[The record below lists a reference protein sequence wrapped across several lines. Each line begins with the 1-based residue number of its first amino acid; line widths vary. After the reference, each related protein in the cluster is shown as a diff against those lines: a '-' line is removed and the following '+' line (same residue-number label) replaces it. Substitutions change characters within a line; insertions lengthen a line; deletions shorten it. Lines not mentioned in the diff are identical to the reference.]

1 MTETN
6 VRNYCFTRQQ
16 YGVAMNRR
24 TCPRQSGNSKVSLAV
39 VIAVLAIGIVWFYQF
54 RAATP
59 VIHVPTAVEYID
71 SVAVM
76 PLDNFTGNSE
86 FDHVGMGIAEE
97 IITHLA
103 RIPPLKVISSHSV
116 QSISDQNLTYP
127 QLGNLLNVRHIIVG
141 SVELHE
147 ENLLIHLRHIN
158 AMQNTDVWTRS
169 IDVTADALA
178 QRQEDIARFVTE
190 KVSEFI
196 PGIDVPNYNAHG
208 DLGPGQEAYLD
219 GRRWLGQR
227 TAEGLNNAIS
237 ELTRATELD
246 PGYAPAYADLASA
259 YALAI
264 FYRYNVG
271 GADNYV
277 LAARSLALA
286 ERALALDPNLA
297 AGFAARG
304 YLGALVGQDPEKIAA
319 DLDRAASLQPNAA
332 SIPSWRARSLL
343 LLGQP
348 EEAIAE
354 ASRAI
359 DLDPL
364 APGRHIALAE
374 MSIQLGLYDQAISS
388 ARSASSL
395 EPELVRSRAIEGRAL
410 LLSGNPEQ
418 CAELT
423 LGPHQVL
430 RATCLEAAGRHEE
443 ADAIIAEVIS
453 AIRAAKLP
461 ANGYTDVIA
470 FEDLAID
477 FAMRG
482 DARNALFWSARAY
495 SSSPVGM
502 EPRNLES
509 ELFDKV
515 RNDPEFST
523 ALAAIRADLYERV
536 RRDSERFR

>member
-1 MTETN
+1 MTVEN
-6 VRNYCFTRQQ
+6 VRNHGSAARQF
-16 YGVAMNRR
+16 GPATGLRS
-24 TCPRQSGNSKVSLAV
+24 QSGNARISLAV
-39 VIAVLAIGIVWFYQF
+39 GIAVVAIGIVWFFQF

-59 VIHVPTAVEYID
+59 VIHVPTAVEYVD
-71 SVAVM
+71 SIAVM
-76 PLDNFTGNSE
+76 PLENYTGNPALQ
-86 FDHVGMGIAEE
+86 HVGIGIAEE
-97 IITHLA
+97 IIMHLA

-116 QSISDQNLTYP
+116 QSISDQSLTYP

-141 SVELHE
+141 SIERHE
-147 ENLLIHLRHIN
+147 ENLLVHLRHVN

-169 IDVTADALA
+169 IDVASDAIA

-196 PGIDVPNYNAHG
+196 PGLDVPVYNSHG
-208 DLGPGQEAYLD
+208 DLGPGQEAYLA

-227 TAEGLNNAIS
+227 TAEGLNNAVS

-286 ERALALDPNLA
+286 ERALALNPNLA

-304 YLGALVGQDPEKIAA
+304 YLGALIGQAPEEIAA
-319 DLDRAASLQPNAA
+319 DLDHAAALQPNAA

-343 LLGQP
+343 LQGQP
-348 EEAIAE
+348 EEAFAE
-354 ASRAI
+354 ASRAV

-374 MSIQLGLYDQAISS
+374 LSLQLGRYDQAISS
-388 ARSASSL
+388 ARSAASL
-395 EPELVRSRAIEGRAL
+395 EPDIVRSRAIEGRAL

-418 CAELT
+418 CAELP

-443 ADAIIAEVIS
+443 ADAIIADVI
-453 AIRAAKLP
+453 ADIRADRLP
-461 ANGYTDVIA
+461 GNGYTEVTA

-482 DARNALFWSARAY
+482 DAKNALFWSARAY
-495 SSSPVGM
+495 SASPVGM
-502 EPRNLES
+502 EPRILES
-509 ELFDKV
+509 ALFDKV
-515 RNDPEFST
+515 REDPDFSS
-523 ALAAIRADLYERV
+523 ALASIRAHLYDRV
-536 RRDSERFR
+536 RRDSDRYR

>member
-1 MTETN
+1 LTKPT
-6 VRNYCFTRQQ
+6 VQCPCFTLQRKDPSAGRYASAIQI
-16 YGVAMNRR
+16 GR
-24 TCPRQSGNSKVSLAV
+24 SKISLLA
-39 VIAVLAIGIVWFYQF
+39 VIAVLAIGGIGLYQF

-59 VIHVPTAVEYID
+59 VIHVPVAVEYVD

-76 PLDNFTGNSE
+76 PLDNLTGDADY
-86 FDHVGMGIAEE
+86 DHVGIGIAEE

-116 QSISDQNLTYP
+116 QSISDQNLTFP
-127 QLGNLLNVRHIIVG
+127 QLGNLLNVRHIIIG
-141 SVELHE
+141 SVELIE
-147 ENLLIHLRHIN
+147 DSLLVNLRHIN
-158 AMQNTDVWTRS
+158 ATENTDVWTRS
-169 IDVTADALA
+169 IDVASDELP
-178 QRQEDIARFVTE
+178 RKQEDIARYVTE

-196 PGIDVPNYNAHG
+196 PGLDIPDYNSHG
-208 DLGPGQEAYLD
+208 DLGPGQEAHLA

-227 TAEGLNNAIS
+227 TAVGLNNAIS

-264 FYRYNVG
+264 FYRYDVG
-271 GADNYV
+271 GADNYI

-304 YLGALVGQDPEKIAA
+304 YLGALVGQTPASVAE
-319 DLDRAASLQPNAA
+319 DLDKAASLQPNAA

-343 LLGQP
+343 LLGQT
-348 EEAIAE
+348 EEAFSE
-354 ASRAI
+354 ASRAV

-374 MSIQLGLYDQAISS
+374 LSLQLGRYAQAISS
-388 ARSASSL
+388 ARSAAAL
-395 EPELVRSRAIEGRAL
+395 EPDIVRSRAIEGRAL
-410 LLSGNPEQ
+410 LLSGSPEQ
-418 CAELT
+418 CAEIP
-423 LGPHQVL
+423 LGPHRVL
-430 RATCLEAAGRHEE
+430 RATCLEAAGNHDD
-443 ADAIIAEVIS
+443 ADAIIAAVIS
-453 AIRAAKLP
+453 DIRADKLP
-461 ANGYTDVIA
+461 GNGYSEVIA

-482 DARNALFWSARAY
+482 DVRNALFWSARAY
-495 SSSPVGM
+495 SASPVGM
-502 EPRNLES
+502 EPRILES
-509 ELFDKV
+509 ELFDDV
-515 RNDPEFST
+515 RDNPEFSR
-523 ALAAIRADLYERV
+523 ALASIRADLYARV

>member
-1 MTETN
+1 MTEAN
-6 VRNYCFTRQQ
+6 VRYHTTPSLRC
-16 YGVAMNRR
+16 GVATNLR
-24 TCPRQSGNSKVSLAV
+24 CQSGFSKISLAV
-39 VIAVLAIGIVWFYQF
+39 VIAILAIGTIWFYRF

-59 VIHVPTAVEYID
+59 IINVPTAVEYVD

-76 PLDNFTGNSE
+76 PLDNDTGDPAL
-86 FDHVGMGIAEE
+86 DHVGIGIAED

-116 QSISDQNLTYP
+116 QSISDQSLTYP

-141 SVELHE
+141 SFEFHE
-147 ENLLIHLRHIN
+147 EDLLVHLRHIN
-158 AMQNTDVWTRS
+158 AMKNSDVWTRS
-169 IDVTADALA
+169 IDVAADAIP
-178 QRQEDIARFVTE
+178 QKQEEIARFVTE

-196 PGIDVPNYNAHG
+196 PGLDVPDYNAHG
-208 DLGPGQEAYLD
+208 DLGPGQEAYLA
-219 GRRWLGQR
+219 GRLWLGRR
-227 TAEGLNNAIS
+227 TAESLNNAIS

-286 ERALALDPNLA
+286 ERALALDPDLA

-304 YLGALVGQDPEKIAA
+304 YLGALVGQAPEEIAA
-319 DLDRAASLQPNAA
+319 DLDRAAALQPNAA

-348 EEAIAE
+348 EEAFAE
-354 ASRAI
+354 ASRAV

-374 MSIQLGLYDQAISS
+374 LSLQLGRYDQAISS
-388 ARSASSL
+388 ARSAAAL
-395 EPELVRSRAIEGRAL
+395 EPDIVRSRAIEGRAL
-410 LLSGNPEQ
+410 LLSGNSER
-418 CAELT
+418 CTELP
-423 LGPHQVL
+423 LGPHRVL
-430 RATCLEAAGRHEE
+430 RATCLAAAGRHAE
-443 ADAIIAEVIS
+443 ADAIISAVIADIRSDRLPGNGYSEVI
-453 AIRAAKLP
+453 
-461 ANGYTDVIA
+461 V

-495 SSSPVGM
+495 SASPVGM
-502 EPRNLES
+502 EPRILES
-509 ELFDKV
+509 ALFDKV
-515 RNDPEFST
+515 RDDPAFSS
-523 ALAAIRADLYERV
+523 ALASIRADLYDRV
-536 RRDSERFR
+536 RRDSERYR